1 MLDHPSYCS
10 LVAVIV
16 WQLSRV
22 QFFAIPWTVAHQ
34 APLST
39 GDKNT
44 GVDCHF
50 FLQEIFSRDGAWCQ
64 PSFQMV
70 PRAGSGVM
78 GPMGWDG
85 LWFKPLAAP
94 PLMK

>member
-50 FLQEIFSRDGAWCQ
+50 FLQEIFSRDRTWVSCTASRFFTIWATKEEYG
-64 PSFQMV
+64 
-70 PRAGSGVM
+70 GGVTQ
-78 GPMGWDG
+78 
-85 LWFKPLAAP
+85 
-94 PLMK
+94 